1 MRGLSFVEITAVLF
15 AGMAGIASAIQAY
28 VSFETRGEVA
38 RAIVFA
44 ERIDACAGVM
54 VAIEPFVAK
63 ARPEAR
69 KLVEGGDPG
78 GRYSLPG
85 LYYRTSSGS
94 PAFDA
99 AHDPLVDR
107 WRIAYAAFSI
117 VLPEEVRARGAYFDR
132 VIVDDLP
139 AGAFMSQAEMLDW
152 LETLDR
158 EAAALTADC
167 RSLLETPPA
176 AALLA
181 LE

>member
-1 MRGLSFVEITAVLF
+1 MRGLSFVEMMALVF
-15 AGMAGIASAIQAY
+15 AGLAGIASAVQAF

-85 LYYRTSSGS
+85 LYYRTSSGN
-94 PAFDA
+94 PAFNA

-117 VLPEEVRARGAYFDR
+117 VLPEGVRERGAFFER
-132 VIVDDLP
+132 AIVEDVP
-139 AGAFMSQAEMLDW
+139 AGAFMSQAEMLHW
-152 LETLDR
+152 LEAFDR
-158 EAAALTADC
+158 EAAALKADC